1 LVSLTVW
8 RYPTPLGVDAGEL
21 RMKSLQEKKALTV
34 HDAVAVIWMPG
45 AEAPRIRRLRH
56 DTAKAVAGGSILG
69 GLVGLVVL
77 GPVGGAAAGAAV
89 SAVTHRLRSVGINDE
104 VVDRIRNELT
114 PGTSA
119 LLVLSSH
126 ADVEKLRPL
135 LARREA
141 TLIHAEL
148 SEDAP
153 AELRLLLEE
162 EE

>member
-1 LVSLTVW
+1 MVSLTVW

-21 RMKSLQEKKALTV
+21 RMKSLQEKQALTV
-34 HDAVAVIWMPG
+34 HDAVALIWMPG

-56 DTAKAVAGGSILG
+56 DTAKAAAGGSILG
-69 GLVGLVVL
+69 ALVGLVVL

-89 SAVTHRLRSVGINDE
+89 GAVSHRLRTVGIDDALVE
-104 VVDRIRNELT
+104 RIRDELQ

-153 AELRLLLEE
+153 AELRQLLADE
-162 EE
+162 